1 MAEINGISLPGMITP
16 NGDSANEFPTHED
29 IYGKGG
35 LMAVKN
41 TSEIKSARLKPNM
54 IASTPNGL
62 FRYTGSEWE
71 KISGLGK
78 DTVGSESL
86 PIYLNNGTP
95 TQITINDISS
105 SSSTGTSGNIG
116 NSGDIGTPG
125 NSDTPGNTEI
135 AADQTYAVSP
145 TIAYPILVSNSGIK
159 SNSKITTNTSGY
171 ITATG
176 FKVTK
181 KSGFLKADGT
191 VDNNTYLTSYTDTDT
206 KNTAGSTND
215 PDVLYLIGAKTQDD
229 NPQTYSNR
237 AVYQQNGTL
246 SANAFKV
253 GEKCTIKYD
262 SANECIKFE
271 F

>member
-1 MAEINGISLPGMITP
+1 MAEIKGISLPGMITP
-16 NGDSANEFPTHED
+16 NGNDANEFPTHED

-35 LMAVKN
+35 LMAVN
-41 TSEIKSARLKPNM
+41 NISEIKSARLKPNM

-62 FRYTGSEWE
+62 FRYTGSKWE
-71 KISGLGK
+71 EISGLGK

-86 PIYLNNGTP
+86 PIYLNEGTP

-105 SSSTGTSGNIG
+105 SGSTGTSGNIG

-125 NSDTPGNTEI
+125 NSGNTGIEAI
-135 AADQTYAVSP
+135 QPYVVRP

-159 SNSKITTNTSGY
+159 SNSKITTDKSGN
-171 ITATG
+171 ITASG
-176 FKVTK
+176 FKVTG
-181 KSGFLKADGT
+181 STGFLKADGS
-191 VDNNTYLTSYTDTDT
+191 VDDSTYLTSYTDTDT
-206 KNTAGSTND
+206 KNTAGATSNTD
-215 PDVLYLIGAKTQDD
+215 KLFLIGAQTQGD
-229 NPQTYSNR
+229 NPQTYSNIN
-237 AVYQQNGTL
+237 VYQQSGTL
-246 SANAFKV
+246 SATAFKV

>member
-1 MAEINGISLPGMITP
+1 MAEIKGISLPGMITP
-16 NGDSANEFPTHED
+16 NGNDANEFPTHED

-35 LMAVKN
+35 LMAVNN

-71 KISGLGK
+71 EVSGLGK

-86 PIYLNNGTP
+86 PIYLNEGTP

-125 NSDTPGNTEI
+125 NSGTLGNTEI
-135 AADQTYAVSP
+135 AADKTYALRP

-159 SNSKITTNTSGY
+159 SNSKITTDTSGN
-171 ITATG
+171 ITASG
-176 FKVTK
+176 FKVTG
-181 KSGFLKADGT
+181 STGFLKADGS
-191 VDNNTYLTSYTDTDT
+191 VDDRTYLTSYTDTDT
-206 KNTAGSTND
+206 KNTAGATSNID
-215 PDVLYLIGAKTQDD
+215 KLYLIGAINQTA
-229 NPQTYSNR
+229 NPQTYSNS
-237 AVYQQNGTL
+237 AVYQENGTL
-246 SANAFKV
+246 SATAFKV

>member
-1 MAEINGISLPGMITP
+1 MAEIKGISLPGMITP
-16 NGDSANEFPTHED
+16 NGNDANEFPTHED

-35 LMAVKN
+35 LMAVN
-41 TSEIKSARLKPNM
+41 NISEIKSARLKPNM

-86 PIYLNNGTP
+86 PIYLNEGTP

-105 SSSTGTSGNIG
+105 SGSTGTSGNIG

-125 NSDTPGNTEI
+125 NSGNTGIEAI
-135 AADQTYAVSP
+135 QPYVVRP

-159 SNSKITTNTSGY
+159 SNSKITTDTSGY

-181 KSGFLKADGT
+181 KSGFLKADGS
-191 VDNNTYLTSYTDTDT
+191 VDDHTYLTSYTDTDT
-206 KNTAGSTND
+206 KNTAGATSNT
-215 PDVLYLIGAKTQDD
+215 VKLYIIGAANQTD
-229 NPQTYSNR
+229 NPQTYSNS
-237 AVYQQNGTL
+237 AVYQENGTL
-246 SANAFKV
+246 SATAFKV

>member
-1 MAEINGISLPGMITP
+1 MAEIKGINLPGMITP
-16 NGDSANEFPTHED
+16 NGNDANEFPTHED

-35 LMAVKN
+35 LMAVNN

-62 FRYTGSEWE
+62 FRYTGSNWE
-71 KISGLGK
+71 KILGK
-78 DTVGSESL
+78 GTVGTTSL
-86 PIYLNNGTP
+86 PIYLNEGTP
-95 TQITINDISS
+95 TSITINDISS

-125 NSDTPGNTEI
+125 NSDTPGNIEI
-135 AADQTYAVSP
+135 AADQTYVVRP

-159 SNSKITTNTSGY
+159 SNSKVTTDTSGY
-171 ITATG
+171 IAATG
-176 FKVTK
+176 FKVSA
-181 KSGFLKADGT
+181 KSGFLKADGS
-191 VDNNTYLTSYTDTDT
+191 VDNHNYLTSYTDTDT
-206 KNTAGSTND
+206 KNTAGATND
-215 PDVLYLIGAKTQDD
+215 PDVLYLIGAKTQDN
-229 NPQTYSNR
+229 NPQTYSNS
-237 AVYQQNGTL
+237 AVYQKNGTL
-246 SANAFKV
+246 SATAFKV

>member
-1 MAEINGISLPGMITP
+1 MADIKGISLPGMITP
-16 NGDSANEFPTHED
+16 NGNDANEFPTHED

-35 LMAVKN
+35 LMAVN
-41 TSEIKSARLKPNM
+41 DTSEIKSARLKPNM

-71 KISGLGK
+71 EISGLGK

-95 TQITINDISS
+95 TSITINDISS
-105 SSSTGTSGNIG
+105 SSSI
-116 NSGDIGTPG
+116 ITPG
-125 NSDTPGNTEI
+125 NSDTPGNIEI
-135 AADQTYAVSP
+135 AADQTYAVKP
-145 TIAYPILVSNSGIK
+145 TIYPILVEYNGIK

-181 KSGFLKADGT
+181 KSGFLKADGS

-206 KNTAGSTND
+206 KNTAGATSN
-215 PDVLYLIGAKTQDD
+215 VGKLYLIGAENQTA
-229 NPQTYSNR
+229 NPQTYSNSV
-237 AVYQQNGTL
+237 VYQESGTL
-246 SANAFKV
+246 SATAFKV